1 MTASLKDGNSK
12 LQLGN
17 SEVPAREGESGG
29 SGRSALGLGYYLSY
43 LRSLLFTNNLIILYT
58 VVCGALSLAGSVVDT
73 GGRWQHLW
81 ARTWSWLIL
90 KTSGVR
96 VRVEGLE
103 NVPRETAIY
112 CANHQ
117 STMDIPVLFVYLPV
131 HFRVLAKRSLFKI
144 PFLGW
149 HLRRAGDIPVDR
161 GQARR
166 AFRSFDQAAERIRSG
181 VPVVL
186 FPEGTRSRDGALK
199 PFKGG
204 SFYLAIQA
212 RLPVVPITLNGTR
225 YVHTPDT
232 LHVRSG
238 RTEMIIHPPISTA
251 ALTSQDADALSARV
265 HRSIAS
271 RFIPPE
277 EWEKV
282 TGDRGQGTGLK

>member
-1 MTASLKDGNSK
+1 MVASLKGGNRK
-12 LQLGN
+12 LDLRN
-17 SEVPAREGESGG
+17 PEVPAREGEAGG
-29 SGRSALGLGYYLSY
+29 PAHPARGWEYYLSY
-43 LRSLLFTNNLIILYT
+43 LRSLLFTNNLIVLYT
-58 VVCGALSLAGSVVDT
+58 VLCGALSLAGSVFDT

-103 NVPRETAIY
+103 HVPRETAIY
-112 CANHQ
+112 CVNHQ
-117 STMDIPVLFVYLPV
+117 SAMDIPILFVHLPV
-131 HFRVLAKRSLFKI
+131 HFRFLAKRSLFKI

-161 GQARR
+161 GQPRR

-186 FPEGTRSRDGALK
+186 FPEGTRSRDGALQ

-212 RLPVVPITLNGTR
+212 GVPVVPITLNGTR
-225 YVHTPDT
+225 HAHRPDT

-238 RTEMIIHPPISTA
+238 HTEMIIHSPLSTA
-251 ALTSQDADALSARV
+251 GLNSQDVDALSAQV

-271 RFIPPE
+271 RFIPSE

-282 TGDRGQGTGLK
+282 TGDRG

>member
-1 MTASLKDGNSK
+1 MIASLKDGNSK
-12 LQLGN
+12 
-17 SEVPAREGESGG
+17 PAIPDSGAPAAKVVSG
-29 SGRSALGLGYYLSY
+29 TRNSGRSFRYYLSY
-43 LRSLLFTNNLIILYT
+43 LRSLLFTNNLIIFYT
-58 VVCGALSLAGSVVDT
+58 VVCGALSLAGSIFDT

-96 VRVEGLE
+96 VKVKGLE

-117 STMDIPVLFVYLPV
+117 SAMDIPILFVHLPV
-131 HFRVLAKRSLFKI
+131 QFRFLAKRALFNI

-149 HLRRAGDIPVDR
+149 HLYRSGHIPVDR
-161 GQARR
+161 GQPRK

-212 RLPVVPITLNGTR
+212 RVPVVPITLNGTR
-225 YVHTPDT
+225 HVHEPDT

-238 RTEMIIHPPISTA
+238 HTEMIIHAPISTA
-251 ALTSQDADALSARV
+251 GLSSQDVDALSAQV
-265 HRSIAS
+265 HRCIAS
-271 RFIPPE
+271 RFVPPE
-277 EWEKV
+277 EWSS
-282 TGDRGQGTGLK
+282 